1 MLEYVSDLDQALREV
16 YRVLRPGGRVLIL
29 ATNWSS
35 VVWNSEQ
42 PSRMKQVLEGWEHHA
57 PTSDLP
63 AILPSRMRAAG
74 LQPRHQTV
82 IPVLNMSYNENAFSY
97 WLARMMKG
105 FLVSRNILSDTE
117 ADSWLNEFEELEE
130 KGSYFFCS
138 APILTEAMRVA

>member
-1 MLEYVSDLDQALREV
+1 
-16 YRVLRPGGRVLIL
+16 
-29 ATNWSS
+29 
-35 VVWNSEQ
+35 
-42 PSRMKQVLEGWEHHA
+42 
-57 PTSDLP
+57 
-63 AILPSRMRAAG
+63 MRAAG